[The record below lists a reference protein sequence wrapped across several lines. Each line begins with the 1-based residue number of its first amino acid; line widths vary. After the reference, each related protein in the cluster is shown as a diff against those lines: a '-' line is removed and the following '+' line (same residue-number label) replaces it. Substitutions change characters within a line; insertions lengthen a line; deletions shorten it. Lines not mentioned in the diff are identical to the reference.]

1 MLAHYPPMPTPPHL
15 PAQQQDDGHRH
26 RPSCS
31 RQLSQHQPDDDLFAD
46 IDDLDQYLYHHLQQ
60 LEQSQQFSAT
70 PLTPASSQQSHSLPP
85 PFLSSSSP
93 PPDSAAASP
102 TYSSPAFS
110 SQNSPSIE
118 FSPFYHE
125 SMPGSTSPSPA
136 ALPHTPLLKV
146 QNWTPA
152 FGDPVYDQENSSS
165 LLQSGI
171 PPEDTWNSQIKGLTN
186 NLQPRYNNS
195 YQHRRAASGSSGVSG
210 RSTHA
215 ASPLGASESSFN
227 PSAFS
232 TSSKPL
238 PTPDQTPIQSSFL
251 QSFGVSLR
259 DGEGPGVDI
268 DMRRHVL
275 GQPQPQSSAEEE
287 SFATYS
293 SLAPSVSTLSH
304 NSPATPQTSYPDE
317 FDDGSRAMS
326 HGEDPYPD
334 VDRWMDDYLRF
345 EELAGFA
352 GRNNQQMGIPN
363 PLPVTSQPSNNHGA
377 PQMFPQLNHNTMSAR
392 LQAANQGHL
401 SAQSQSPTSAGRQG
415 SPFRHIPSYL
425 QSQPGFD
432 QSQLS
437 QEPPYRNNLPMGAQR
452 SDMSRMVLA
461 EPEPKT
467 ISPKDAVL
475 DYQSS
480 PDEVTLFHDTPQFSM
495 PAMDNSSGFQQNSGF
510 PNMEQFSNQYN
521 QIKTL
526 PQQYPFT
533 PQMAIQLQQQQQQ
546 RQQQRQHQQAQAQRD
561 NNLVRHTPD
570 FPSHLSSME
579 STNSGSNT
587 SVNNMTPIGTVQ
599 RPPTSRPGESVQR
612 PDDTSSDAGTFT
624 CTYHGCTQRF
634 ETPAKLQKHKREA
647 HRQTVSGSHPMARD
661 SSAGS
666 LHNSQAGPHRC
677 ERINPST
684 GKPCNSLFSRPYDL
698 TRHEDTIHNARK
710 QKVRCHICTEE
721 KTFSRNDAL
730 TRHMR
735 VVHPEVDWP
744 GKQKRKGRD

>member
-1 MLAHYPPMPTPPHL
+1 MLAHYPPMPTPPTPPHL
-15 PAQQQDDGHRH
+15 PAQPLDDAPCH

-46 IDDLDQYLYHHLQQ
+46 LPLDQYLYHQLQQ

-93 PPDSAAASP
+93 PPPDSAAASP
-102 TYSSPAFS
+102 TYSSAAFS
-110 SQNSPSIE
+110 SQNSPSID
-118 FSPFYHE
+118 FSSFYPDAGVL
-125 SMPGSTSPSPA
+125 SMPGSTFPSPA
-136 ALPHTPLLKV
+136 ALPHTPPFKV
-146 QNWTPA
+146 QNSTPA
-152 FGDPVYDQENSSS
+152 FGDLVYDQDNSS
-165 LLQSGI
+165 LLQSAI
-171 PPEDTWNSQIKGLTN
+171 LPEDTWNPHLSTKTLTN

-195 YQHRRAASGSSGVSG
+195 YQHRRAVSGSSGVSG

-238 PTPDQTPIQSSFL
+238 PTPDQTPIQGSFL
-251 QSFGVSLR
+251 QSFDASLR
-259 DGEGPGVDI
+259 DGEGPGVDM

-287 SFATYS
+287 PFAAYS

-317 FDDGSRAMS
+317 FDNGSGAIS

-345 EELAGFA
+345 DELVGFV

-363 PLPVTSQPSNNHGA
+363 PPPVTSQPSNNHGA

-392 LQAANQGHL
+392 LQAANQGHM

-437 QEPPYRNNLPMGAQR
+437 QEPQYRNNLPMVAQR
-452 SDMSRMVLA
+452 SDMSRMVLS

-467 ISPKDAVL
+467 ISPKDALL
-475 DYQSS
+475 DFHES
-480 PDEVTLFHDTPQFSM
+480 PDDVALFPM
-495 PAMDNSSGFQQNSGF
+495 PGFPQNSGF
-510 PNMEQFSNQYN
+510 PNMEQFSSQYN
-521 QIKTL
+521 QIKTNL
-526 PQQYPFT
+526 PPQYGYT
-533 PQMAIQLQQQQQQ
+533 PQMALQLQQQQ
-546 RQQQRQHQQAQAQRD
+546 RQNQQAQAQRD

-587 SVNNMTPIGTVQ
+587 SVNNMSPLGVVQ